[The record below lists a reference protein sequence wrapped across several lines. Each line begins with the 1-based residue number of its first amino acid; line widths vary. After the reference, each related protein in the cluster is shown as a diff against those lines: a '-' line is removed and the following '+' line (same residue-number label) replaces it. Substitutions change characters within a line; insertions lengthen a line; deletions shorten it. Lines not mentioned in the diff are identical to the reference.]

1 MNKTYPYS
9 EIQRLVGPSQNI
21 LIYLP
26 KNVSLDQAAAG
37 LSLSLTLVKSGKKVQ
52 VVCPDLMTV
61 GFSHLVGVDKVT
73 DKLGGGNLVLKIN
86 APLAGIDKISTTDD
100 GQNLSLVII
109 TKEGNPPL
117 TPEQI
122 IFENAV
128 VNYDLI
134 ITCGLRKFE
143 GLGKI
148 YTDNSDLFAQKP
160 IINIDNNT
168 QNAGF
173 GRLNI
178 IDPQTLSLSEMVLAI
193 ILGLGLA
200 LDEDTGSNLLQG
212 IKMATNNFEEG
223 KVTADTF
230 EAASVCLRTTP
241 QVQSV
246 APAEAMP
253 QEKTE
258 DLNPPAPT
266 DWAEPKIYKGSTIS

>member
-1 MNKTYPYS
+1 VT
-9 EIQRLVGPSQNI
+9 
-21 LIYLP
+21 
-26 KNVSLDQAAAG
+26 LDQAAAG
-37 LSLSLTLVKSGKKVQ
+37 LSLSLTLAKSGKKVE

-61 GFSHLVGVDKVT
+61 GFSHLVGVDKIT

-100 GQNLSLVII
+100 GQNLSLVIM
-109 TKEGNPPL
+109 TKEGVPPL
-117 TPEQI
+117 TSEQV
-122 IFENAV
+122 IFENAS

-148 YTDNSDLFAQKP
+148 YTDNSVLFSQKP
-160 IINIDNNT
+160 IINIDNNS

-178 IDPQTLSLSEMVLAI
+178 IDPITVSLSEMMVAVV
-193 ILGLGLA
+193 LGLGLS

-223 KVTADTF
+223 KVAADTF
-230 EAASVCLRTTP
+230 EAAAVCLRTSP
-241 QVQSV
+241 QIPAVSIE
-246 APAEAMP
+246 APV
-253 QEKTE
+253 EKIE
-258 DLNPPAPT
+258 ESNPAAQT
-266 DWAEPKIYKGSTIS
+266 DWSEPKIYKGSTIS

>member
-1 MNKTYPYS
+1 MNKTYPFS

-21 LIYLP
+21 LVCLS
-26 KNVSLDQAAAG
+26 KSVTLDQAAAG
-37 LSLSLTLVKSGKKVQ
+37 LTLALTLTKSGKKVE
-52 VVCPDLMTV
+52 VVCPDPMTV
-61 GFSHLVGVDKVT
+61 EFSHLVGVDKIK

-109 TKEGNPPL
+109 AKEGNPPL

-134 ITCGLRKFE
+134 ITFGLRKFE

-148 YTDNSDLFAQKP
+148 YTDNSTLFSQKP
-160 IINIDNNT
+160 IINIDNNS

-178 IDPQTLSLSEMVLAI
+178 IDPQTLSLSEMALAV
-193 ILGLGLA
+193 ILGLGLS

-230 EAASVCLRTTP
+230 EAASACLRTSA
-241 QVQSV
+241 QVS
-246 APAEAMP
+246 PAVPVENP
-253 QEKTE
+253 LQKTE

-266 DWAEPKIYKGSTIS
+266 DWSEPKIYKGSTIS